1 MIQKSSGNTG
11 LDWRSKMWLKRADEM
26 LKKQIINVEEY
37 DSLSAMLH
45 SPDKENFTIVKRIME
60 NFIRDKL
67 VIGLNEGQAAAFRS
81 MLDFIDDPVEDAVV
95 LKGYAGTGKTFLVK
109 RIIQYIGLTDDRCM
123 IACGAPTNKAVKVL
137 FYSVGD
143 AMDGYI
149 FEDIFKASARLTYST
164 IHKLLGMKEK
174 VTDTGEQIFLP
185 DALNK
190 SELSKYNYLIVDEV
204 SMLDDKLCR
213 DILKYSEHIKI
224 IFMGDPAQIPPV
236 NRTDAIPFKDKHDY
250 NFKLIELSEIMRQK
264 GDNPIVQASFQ
275 IRSNLLM
282 KQPIANVATNLN
294 ANGQGIIHLDPEKDR
309 QKIRDI
315 LTQRFK
321 CEEFDKDSDYMKV
334 IAWKNNTVEYV
345 NHVVRE
351 IRYGKNPGRYVI
363 GEKLVA
369 RKPIFEKVEGKSRN
383 WGEYWRV
390 LFTTSE
396 ELEIQDIETRD
407 IYLSESGYEMDMK
420 VYVLEVSCYSPTDNR
435 YYHSRIQVVHED
447 SEKEFAQLLE
457 KARKTAIDSKQ
468 AAKWIAFYN
477 LQKWSADVSYGYA
490 ITAHKSQG
498 STYKYVMIFEND
510 VDANNKT
517 LERNRI
523 KYTSYS
529 RATDVVYVVRKN

>member
-1 MIQKSSGNTG
+1 MGKKSSGKPM

-26 LKKQIINVEEY
+26 LEKKIISLEEHE
-37 DSLSAMLH
+37 SLSAMLH
-45 SPDKENFTIVKRIME
+45 SPDKENFTVVKRIME

-67 VIGLNEGQAAAFRS
+67 VIGLNDGQAAAFRGI
-81 MLDFIDDPVEDAVV
+81 LDFIDDPTEDAVV

-109 RIIQYIGLTDDRCM
+109 RIIQYIGLTDDKCM

-143 AMDGYI
+143 AMQGYV
-149 FEDIFKASARLTYST
+149 FEDIFNSASKLTYST
-164 IHKLLGMKEK
+164 IHKLLGMKERI
-174 VTDTGEQIFLP
+174 TDNGEQIFLP

-236 NRTDAIPFKDKHDY
+236 NRTDSIPFKDGHSY
-250 NFKLIELSEIMRQK
+250 NFKMVELSEIMRQK
-264 GDNPIVQASFQ
+264 GDNPIVKASFE

-282 KQPIANVATNLN
+282 KQPIAKIVTDLN
-294 ANGQGIIHLDPEKDR
+294 AEGKGIMHLDPDLDKK
-309 QKIRDI
+309 QIREI
-315 LTQRFK
+315 LEQRFK
-321 CEEFDKDSDYMKV
+321 CDEFEENSDYMKV
-334 IAWKNNTVEYV
+334 IAWKNATVDYV
-345 NHVVRE
+345 NRVVRE
-351 IRYGKNPGRYVI
+351 MRYGKNPDRYII

-369 RKPIFEKVEGKSRN
+369 RKPIFEKVESEKRG
-383 WGEYWRV
+383 WQDYWRV

-396 ELEIQDIETRD
+396 ELEIMSIEIDT
-407 IYLSESGYEMDMK
+407 IYVNEMGYSMDMK
-420 VYVLEVSCYSPTDNR
+420 VYNLEVSCYSPTDNR
-435 YYHSRIQVVHED
+435 YYYSRISVVHED
-447 SEKEFAQLLE
+447 SEAEYNKLLE
-457 KARKTAIDSKQ
+457 KAKTHAINSKQ
-468 AAKWIAFYN
+468 AVNWVAFFN
-477 LQKWSADVSYGYA
+477 LQKWSADVTYGYA